1 MSSLSA
7 GSGPR
12 RGTTWRG
19 LSILFIGM
27 REQRRLF
34 SLALVGSLVFGALTV
49 ADAWVLGWA
58 TDHVVGPSFDAG
70 ELEVSLA
77 VAVIALFLGVA
88 ILRAFG
94 IIARRLIG
102 GIVYF
107 RLLAEY
113 RRRVTRRYLEL
124 PMSWHH
130 KHPTGQLLSNANADV
145 EAVWESMM
153 PLPMALGVVAMLIVA
168 VIAMLTADVVLTL
181 VGLVIFPLLFAIN
194 VGYQRFL
201 SERVSKAQALRADVS
216 AVAHE
221 SFDGAVVIKA
231 LGREA
236 AETERF
242 AQMSYELRDANI
254 AAGRI
259 RSLFDPIV
267 EALPSIGVLL
277 VIVLGVERVT
287 SGATEPG
294 SVVQVAFLFTVIAFP
309 LRAFGWV
316 LGGLP
321 RTVIGWERVQAVLT
335 ARGRADYGDAKLP
348 GTAALRLRVRDLT
361 FGYDRGGSVLDGLD
375 FEVEPGRTVAIV
387 GLTGSGKSTMAE
399 LLIRLVDP
407 VSGTVELDGVDARDL
422 THAELAG
429 AVTLVPQQA
438 FMFDDSI
445 RENVTLGLPVDDEAV
460 WEALRT
466 AQADRFVKALPGGL
480 DGELGERGTTLSGGQ
495 RQRIALARALV
506 RRPRLLILDDATS
519 AVDPE
524 VEARI
529 LAGLRDRT
537 RGGETTVVVVAYRKA
552 TIALADE
559 VLFLDAGRIADRG
572 PHADLVARAPAY
584 RDLVDAYDLAREAAD
599 LEAVEAPGSAR
610 DQFGGAASLRTP
622 ASGRGPAP

>member
-12 RGTTWRG
+12 RGTTRRG
-19 LSILFIGM
+19 LSILSIGM

-34 SLALVGSLVFGALTV
+34 SLALIGSLVFGALTV
-49 ADAWVLGWA
+49 ADAWILGWA
-58 TDHVVGPSFDAG
+58 TDNVIAPSFDEG
-70 ELEVSLA
+70 ELEVGLA
-77 VAVIALFLGVA
+77 VTVIALFMGVA
-88 ILRAFG
+88 VLRAFG

-145 EAVWESMM
+145 EAVWEAMM
-153 PLPMALGVVAMLIVA
+153 PLPMALGVIAMLVVA

-201 SERVSKAQALRADVS
+201 SERVSRAQALRADVS

-221 SFDGAVVIKA
+221 SFDGAMVVKA
-231 LGREA
+231 LGRET

-242 AQMSYELRDANI
+242 AQVSYQLRDANI
-254 AAGRI
+254 AAGKI
-259 RSLFDPIV
+259 RSVFDPIV
-267 EALPSIGVLL
+267 EALPSIGVML
-277 VIVLGVERVT
+277 VVVLGVERVL

-294 SVVQVAFLFTVIAFP
+294 SVVQVAYLFTVIAFP

-321 RTVIGWERVQAVLT
+321 RTVIGWERVQSVLT
-335 ARGRADYGDAKLP
+335 ARGRADYGDAGLP

-361 FGYDRGGSVLDGLD
+361 FGYDRGGPVLDGLD
-375 FEVEPGRTVAIV
+375 FEVEPGRTVAVV
-387 GLTGSGKSTMAE
+387 GLTGSGKSTLAE

-407 VSGTVELDGVDARDL
+407 VSGAVELDGIDARDL

-429 AVTLVPQQA
+429 AVTLVPQHA

-466 AQADRFVKALPGGL
+466 AQADRFVHALPGRL
-480 DGELGERGTTLSGGQ
+480 DGQLGERGTTLSGGQ

-559 VLFLDAGRIADRG
+559 VLFLEAGRIADRG
-572 PHADLVARAPAY
+572 PHAELVTRSSAY

-599 LEAVEAPGSAR
+599 QEAVEV
-610 DQFGGAASLRTP
+610 T
-622 ASGRGPAP
+622 

>member
-1 MSSLSA
+1 
-7 GSGPR
+7 
-12 RGTTWRG
+12 
-19 LSILFIGM
+19 M

-34 SLALVGSLVFGALTV
+34 SLALIGSLVFGALTV
-49 ADAWVLGWA
+49 ADAWILGWA
-58 TDHVVGPSFDAG
+58 TDNVIAPSFDEG
-70 ELEVSLA
+70 ELEVGLA
-77 VAVIALFLGVA
+77 VTVIALFMGVA
-88 ILRAFG
+88 VLRAFG

-145 EAVWESMM
+145 EAVWEAMM
-153 PLPMALGVVAMLIVA
+153 PLPMALGVIAMLVVA

-201 SERVSKAQALRADVS
+201 SERVSRAQALRADVS

-221 SFDGAVVIKA
+221 SFDGAMVVKA
-231 LGREA
+231 LGRET

-242 AQMSYELRDANI
+242 AQVSYQLRDANI
-254 AAGRI
+254 AAGKI
-259 RSLFDPIV
+259 RSVFDPIV
-267 EALPSIGVLL
+267 EALPSIGVML
-277 VIVLGVERVT
+277 VVVLGVERVL

-294 SVVQVAFLFTVIAFP
+294 SVVQVAYLFTVIAFP

-321 RTVIGWERVQAVLT
+321 RTVIGWERVQSVLT
-335 ARGRADYGDAKLP
+335 ARGRADYGDAGLP

-361 FGYDRGGSVLDGLD
+361 FGYDRGGPVLDGLD
-375 FEVEPGRTVAIV
+375 FEVEPGRTVAVV
-387 GLTGSGKSTMAE
+387 GLTGSGKSTLAE

-407 VSGTVELDGVDARDL
+407 VSGAVELDGIDARDL

-429 AVTLVPQQA
+429 AVTLVPQHA

-466 AQADRFVKALPGGL
+466 AQADRFVHALPGRL
-480 DGELGERGTTLSGGQ
+480 DGQLGERGTTLSGGQ

-559 VLFLDAGRIADRG
+559 VLFLEAGRIADRG
-572 PHADLVARAPAY
+572 PHAELVTRSSAY

-599 LEAVEAPGSAR
+599 QEAVEV
-610 DQFGGAASLRTP
+610 T
-622 ASGRGPAP
+622 

>member
-1 MSSLSA
+1 
-7 GSGPR
+7 
-12 RGTTWRG
+12 
-19 LSILFIGM
+19 M

-34 SLALVGSLVFGALTV
+34 SLALIGSLVFGALTV
-49 ADAWVLGWA
+49 ADAWILGWA
-58 TDHVVGPSFDAG
+58 TDNVIAPSFDEG
-70 ELEVSLA
+70 ELEVGLA
-77 VAVIALFLGVA
+77 VTVIALFMGVA
-88 ILRAFG
+88 VLRAFG

-145 EAVWESMM
+145 EAVWEAMM
-153 PLPMALGVVAMLIVA
+153 PLPMALGVIAMLVVA

-201 SERVSKAQALRADVS
+201 SERVSRAQALRADVS

-221 SFDGAVVIKA
+221 SFDGAMVVKA
-231 LGREA
+231 LGRET

-242 AQMSYELRDANI
+242 AQVSYQLRDANI
-254 AAGRI
+254 AAGKI
-259 RSLFDPIV
+259 RSVFDPIV
-267 EALPSIGVLL
+267 EALPSIGVML
-277 VIVLGVERVT
+277 VVVLGVERVL
-287 SGATEPG
+287 SGATEPS
-294 SVVQVAFLFTVIAFP
+294 SVVQVAYLFTVIAFP

-321 RTVIGWERVQAVLT
+321 RTVIGWERVQSVLT
-335 ARGRADYGDAKLP
+335 ARGRADYGDAGLP

-361 FGYDRGGSVLDGLD
+361 FGYDRGGPVLDGLD
-375 FEVEPGRTVAIV
+375 FEVEPGRTVAVV
-387 GLTGSGKSTMAE
+387 GLTGSGKSTLAE

-407 VSGTVELDGVDARDL
+407 VSGAVELDGIDARDL

-429 AVTLVPQQA
+429 AVTLVPQHA

-466 AQADRFVKALPGGL
+466 AQADRFVHALPGRL
-480 DGELGERGTTLSGGQ
+480 DGQLGERGTTLSGGQ

-559 VLFLDAGRIADRG
+559 VLFLEAGRIADRG
-572 PHADLVARAPAY
+572 PHAELVTRSSAY

-599 LEAVEAPGSAR
+599 QEAVEV
-610 DQFGGAASLRTP
+610 T
-622 ASGRGPAP
+622 